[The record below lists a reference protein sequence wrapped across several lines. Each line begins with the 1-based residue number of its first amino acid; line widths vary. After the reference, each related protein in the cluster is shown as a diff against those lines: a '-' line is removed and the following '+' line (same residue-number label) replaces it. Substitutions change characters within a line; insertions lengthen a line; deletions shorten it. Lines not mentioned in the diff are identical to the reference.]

1 MKKGLLTSIL
11 AVAFFAGCGE
21 PKVKTAKVIDS
32 AVGGLEV
39 QCAGN
44 VKYTPAD
51 GTIKC
56 LNMPLALKIGEI
68 KLGLIYDMPQ
78 DGIILPQDIVNVDRS
93 NITDKNV
100 VKLLVLLQSLD
111 KDHNPDNGI
120 EITKETRDKLNTYYI
135 DLQKTPLE
143 DIKDLVEAQLGE
155 TVFKDKKAAIEH
167 LEKSMKQYNISYPNI
182 DLDGIE

>member
-11 AVAFFAGCGE
+11 AISFFAGCGE
-21 PKVKTAKVIDS
+21 TTIKSAKVIDS

-39 QCAGN
+39 QCAGD

-51 GTIKC
+51 GTVKC
-56 LNMPLALKIGEI
+56 LNMPLALKLGEI
-68 KLGLIYDMPQ
+68 KLGLIYDMPK
-78 DGIILPQDIVNVDRS
+78 DGIILPQDIVNVNRS

-100 VKLLVLLQSLD
+100 IKIIVLLQSLD

-120 EITKETRDKLNTYYI
+120 EITKETRDKLNTFI
-135 DLQKTPLE
+135 DLQKTSLQ

-155 TVFKDKKAAIEH
+155 TIFKNKKAAIEH
-167 LEKSMKQYNISYPNI
+167 LEKSMKQYNISYPNV
-182 DLDGIE
+182 DLEGLE